1 MTEVQVLLSALRIFK
16 APALFKELW
25 TVGVG
30 GGRATPYNDL
40 TGRLC
45 TKGYLFHASGIRKFR
60 DLTGKRVEKSV
71 ISVCK
76 LAQKG

>member
-1 MTEVQVLLSALRIFK
+1 MAARG
-16 APALFKELW
+16 W
-25 TVGVG
+25 G
-30 GGRATPYNDL
+30 GGGGGGGGATPYNDL
-40 TGRLC
+40 TGGLRPR
-45 TKGYLFHASGIRKFR
+45 GYLFHASGIRKFR

>member
-1 MTEVQVLLSALRIFK
+1 MGIAIGFPSQFIAHGS
-16 APALFKELW
+16 P
-25 TVGVG
+25 GVG
-30 GGRATPYNDL
+30 GGGRGRRRWATPYNDL
-40 TGRLC
+40 TGRLR

>member
-1 MTEVQVLLSALRIFK
+1 MGITIGFPSQFI
-16 APALFKELW
+16 APGIP
-25 TVGVG
+25 GVG
-30 GGRATPYNDL
+30 GGGGRRRWATPYNDL
-40 TGRLC
+40 TGRLR

>member
-1 MTEVQVLLSALRIFK
+1 MGIPIGVPSQFVAHGS
-16 APALFKELW
+16 P
-25 TVGVG
+25 GVG
-30 GGRATPYNDL
+30 GGGGEGGGLLPNNDL
-40 TGRLC
+40 TGRLR